1 MSEWVRIFSCEMVR
15 GVRLVMCVVGDEEE
29 KSDDWGM
36 GGEVRSAEEDVLES
50 HRVDSYIAVSSR
62 SIPSVPPPS

>member
-1 MSEWVRIFSCEMVR
+1 
-15 GVRLVMCVVGDEEE
+15 MCVVGDEEE